1 MDAMETEKLNPK
13 KKPTFKLIGQ
23 LVLAMKR
30 FQAALNP
37 TYNYGANKRPQ
48 SSSLA
53 NGLPRGRT
61 MSVPAGGRTASGAA
75 ASKTLSGRPDVSGK
89 QHGFK
94 GNLLFKPLP
103 PLSSEQETSA

>member
-1 MDAMETEKLNPK
+1 METEKLNPTK
-13 KKPTFKLIGQ
+13 KKPTFKLIGH
-23 LVLAMKR
+23 LVLAIKR

-37 TYNYGANKRPQ
+37 TYDYGANKQLR
-48 SSSLA
+48 SSSPA

-61 MSVPAGGRTASGAA
+61 MSVPPGDRTVSGAGVF
-75 ASKTLSGRPDVSGK
+75 KTLSGRPDVAGK

-103 PLSSEQETSA
+103 PVASEQETTA